1 MTAPFKRLVKGNDVS
16 SIIQAIKYLQ
26 PKVRNKLMEEFNTT
40 SIEDLAKKL
49 Q

>member
-1 MTAPFKRLVKGNDVS
+1 MTASFKRLVKGNGIN
-16 SIIQAIKYLQ
+16 SIIRAIEYLQ
-26 PKVRNKLMEEFNTT
+26 PKVRNKLMEEFNTD